1 MALAVN
7 PTEVVAA
14 HSVAAVKL
22 EQHWE
27 EACVELRILRDM
39 IPDKDDPR
47 HVEANNKLIDVEKR
61 LRKEEK
67 RK

>member
-1 MALAVN
+1 MN
-7 PTEVVAA
+7 
-14 HSVAAVKL
+14 L
-22 EQHWE
+22 EHWE